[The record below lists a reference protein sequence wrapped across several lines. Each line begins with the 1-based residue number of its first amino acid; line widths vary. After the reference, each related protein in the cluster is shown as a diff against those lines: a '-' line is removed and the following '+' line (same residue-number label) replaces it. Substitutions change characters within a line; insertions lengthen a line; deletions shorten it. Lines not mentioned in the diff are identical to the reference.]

1 MKRGREVMGRAGECF
16 LSGRVV
22 EKRERDGEKRN
33 KVGVLKRRVEGYLA
47 KGGE

>member
-1 MKRGREVMGRAGECF
+1 L

-33 KVGVLKRRVEGYLA
+33 KVAVLKRRVEDT
-47 KGGE
+47 